1 MNDEAN
7 HPFQIGVEVALVTRN
22 YTGTSY
28 SIHKVAKVHKSGRF
42 CLEGSQQQYRPQKDR
57 WGDSSGWS
65 ATATGSHSAYS
76 KVELITDKLRAEA
89 AATKRQNRFKNVVY
103 NLDRN
108 ARHLAEHVTDAH
120 IADLERIYA
129 ELGGKA
135 T

>member
-1 MNDEAN
+1 MSDETN
-7 HPFQIGVEVALVTRN
+7 HPFQAGVEVALVTRN

-42 CLEGSQQQYRPQKDR
+42 CLEGTQQQYRPEKDI
-57 WGDSSGWS
+57 WGDSGGWT
-65 ATATGSHSAYS
+65 ATATGSHLAYS
-76 KVELITDKLRAEA
+76 KVELITDKLRAEC

-103 NLDRN
+103 NLDRDT
-108 ARHLAEHVTDAH
+108 RHLAERVTDAH

-129 ELGGKA
+129 ELGGKV